1 MASASR
7 LFVLRADSNAQALWA
22 FLRSNWRQM
31 ADAGKPLAISVAEHK
46 SKRSIE
52 QNKRY
57 WAMLHEIASGA
68 WLGGKQYSAEAWA
81 EYFKREFIG
90 SEELPGGGSIGISTT
105 TLNVEEFAAYMT
117 RIEVYAAT
125 DLGVEFTV

>member
-1 MASASR
+1 MATASR

-52 QNKRY
+52 QNRRL
-57 WAMLHEIASGA
+57 WAILREIEAGA
-68 WLGGKQYSAEAWA
+68 WLGGKQFSADAWH
-81 EYFKREFIG
+81 EEFKRKFIG
-90 SEELPGGGSIGISTT
+90 VEELPGGGSIGISTT